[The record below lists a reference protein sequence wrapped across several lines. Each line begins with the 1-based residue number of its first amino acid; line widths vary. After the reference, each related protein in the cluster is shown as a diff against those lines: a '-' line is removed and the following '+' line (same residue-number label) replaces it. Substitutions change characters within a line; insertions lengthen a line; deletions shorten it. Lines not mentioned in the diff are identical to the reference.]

1 MVCHMADGPTGRSQL
16 AWWIGAVAI
25 VLVAF
30 VAYFVVGGGGS
41 SGVPPPSID
50 QAPVEAAQ
58 PETTTL
64 TVQVRARTGTAV
76 EDAQVR
82 VASSGLWPPLEATTD
97 ERGVAEFLEV
107 PVGPL
112 VVQAVKDKLVAL
124 GEVDVTITDSPPVEL
139 TLESGRIISGRV
151 VDVDGDPLTGAHA
164 ALSMGTGHALPLRA
178 TADGDGRFRIGPAPI
193 DSLTLA
199 VWSPGFVPRAIP
211 VPVTATRDLRVVLE
225 LAAKITGTIVDA
237 RGQPISGAHVQI
249 LREGL
254 ASGAGVPLQVNPA
267 FESQPAAPWLSG
279 ELGVL
284 PGPVPP
290 IPPVSLSLPDEPVD
304 ELAVPTAPRGLSDS
318 EGKFTLATVPPGDIR
333 LIARHADYVEKISG
347 VLTLEPGGESTV
359 SLSLGS
365 GGHIDGTAINADGK
379 PAVGVRVL
387 LLARDGLLLRDLT
400 TGVDG
405 RFQFGAVP
413 RSCRLLVLRSTGK
426 LVLRRQLSVPE
437 GETVVLKLTL
447 PPQRGD
453 VRVLVRNSEG
463 AAVSGARVASQGLA
477 NEPSPEQIALT
488 NEAGEVSVADA
499 RDAGLRVTVSAPEY
513 AVQTVT
519 LRRAPEEFHVVLQEG
534 VDIAGRVTSVRGR
547 QNVDGAIV
555 TLAQK
560 GAQLSSVTGGTGEY
574 FLEGASVGPA
584 TLTVDHAD
592 FAPAEVTIEVG
603 RNPRTGWPAEVA
615 DINLMPAGALSG
627 EVTDALGDGVPGARV
642 SLAGAARKAGVKLS
656 KSSTRTDAAGHFS
669 LTQVP
674 AGPVVLEAYSDE
686 YGQGRVELTLRAGGE
701 LEGIEIRLRE
711 AKSEPEEAPVA
722 KRATLR
728 VTLGERPG
736 GTLGMEVVI
745 VEVPRGGSAYAAG
758 IEPGDVIVR
767 VDGKRTASIE
777 AARNLL
783 DGPPDTAVALVLRTG
798 MDERTV
804 TALREVPIR

>member
-16 AWWIGAVAI
+16 AWWIGGVAI

-30 VAYFVVGGGGS
+30 AAYFVVGGGGS
-41 SGVPPPSID
+41 SGAPPPSVD
-50 QAPVEAAQ
+50 QALAEAAQ

-107 PVGPL
+107 PVGLL
-112 VVQAVKDKLVAL
+112 VVQAVKNKLVAL
-124 GEVDVTITDSPPVEL
+124 DEVNARVTDSPPVEL

-151 VDVDGDPLTGAHA
+151 VDGDGEPLTGAHA

-178 TADGDGRFRIGPAPI
+178 TAGDDGRFRIGPAPI

-211 VPVTATRDLRVVLE
+211 VPVTVTRDLRVVLE
-225 LAAKITGTIVDA
+225 LAARITGTIVDA
-237 RGQPISGAHVQI
+237 SGQPISGAHVQI

-254 ASGAGVPLQVNPA
+254 VRGAGVPMQVNPA

-290 IPPVSLSLPDEPVD
+290 IPPVSLSLPDEPAD
-304 ELAVPTAPRGLSDS
+304 ELDVPTAPLGLSDS

-333 LIARHADYVEKISG
+333 LIARHADYVEKISR

-379 PAVGVRVL
+379 PAAGVRVL

-405 RFQFGAVP
+405 RFQFGGVP

-453 VRVLVRNSEG
+453 VRVLVRDSEG
-463 AAVSGARVASQGLA
+463 GAISGARVASQALGD
-477 NEPSPEQIALT
+477 EPSPEQIALT

-519 LRRAPEEFHVVLQEG
+519 LRRAPEEFHVILQEG
-534 VDIAGRVTSVRGR
+534 VDITGRITSVRGR
-547 QNVDGAIV
+547 QNVEGATV
-555 TLAQK
+555 TLTQK
-560 GAQLSSVTGGTGEY
+560 GSQLSGVSDGTGEY
-574 FLEGASVGPA
+574 LFEGAGVGSA

-592 FAPAEVTIEVG
+592 FAPAEVAIEVG
-603 RNPRTGWPAEVA
+603 RSPRPGRPVEVA
-615 DINLMPAGALSG
+615 DIDLTPAGAVSG

-642 SLAGAARKAGVKLS
+642 SLAGAASQPGAKLS
-656 KSSTRTDAAGHFS
+656 KSLTRTDAAGRFS

-674 AGPVVLEAYSDE
+674 AGPVVLKAYSEE
-686 YGQGRVELTLRAGGE
+686 YGQGRVELTLRPGGE
-701 LEGIEIRLRE
+701 REGVEIRLRE
-711 AKSEPEEAPVA
+711 AKAEPEQADVA
-722 KRATLR
+722 TRATLR
-728 VTLGERPG
+728 VALGERPG

-745 VEVPRGGSAYAAG
+745 VEVPRDGAAYTAG

-767 VDGKRTASIE
+767 VDGKRMASIE
-777 AARNLL
+777 AARRLL
-783 DGPPDTAVALVLRTG
+783 DGQPDTAVALVLRRG
-798 MDERTV
+798 VDERIV